1 MLKGKIFINHV
12 YRDLSN
18 GFILAEILSRYA
30 NSLKIRIDMGGFS
43 TGTSL
48 EEKQTNWELIKRIL
62 RKIEKFPLTDQ
73 IINDVIIQAPNAAFD
88 CICDIYRFLTKKE

>member
-1 MLKGKIFINHV
+1 MLKGFDFINSKH
-12 YRDLSN
+12 RDLSN

-30 NSLKIRIDMGGFS
+30 NSLKIRIEMRSFS

-48 EEKQTNWELIKRIL
+48 EEKQTNWDLIKRIL

-73 IINDVIIQAPNAAFD
+73 IINDVIIQAPNAAYDF
-88 CICDIYRFLTKKE
+88 ICDIYRFLTKKE